1 MNVTA
6 VAESAGLLAEIAG
19 LLAEK
24 NVDLPLLLQ
33 QKKTQKLAYASSTK
47 NADLLVAEN
56 ADAMVPS
63 SVENAAVLHTGQP
76 SAKTQVN
83 LQPTFA
89 ALFGAK
95 NLKFTQKTKA

>member
-24 NVDLPLLLQ
+24 NADLPLLLQ

-47 NADLLVAEN
+47 NADLLA
-56 ADAMVPS
+56 
-63 SVENAAVLHTGQP
+63 G
-76 SAKTQVN
+76 
-83 LQPTFA
+83 
-89 ALFGAK
+89 
-95 NLKFTQKTKA
+95 